1 MTQGKRVTIRDV
13 AIKSGHA
20 VSTVSNALADKRH
33 VSDETKEHVRKIAA
47 ELGYRPSTLARALRM
62 RLSSTIGVLVADVG
76 NPATPEFIRGVDDV
90 AVREGCTILLCN
102 TDDQESRQISQMET
116 LLDRQV
122 DGMILI
128 SQHVDSPAVRR
139 LLDKVPFVLVQRRSS
154 RFRDDYVGSDNHGG
168 TAATVEHLVGLG
180 HRRIG
185 FVTGPSSSSTALER
199 LEAYETSI
207 AAQGCD
213 SDPELVFRGDY
224 SRSAGYR
231 AMEYFVS
238 LAAPPTAIIASNDVN
253 ALGILD
259 AANDLGLRIPQDMSL
274 VGCDDIEI
282 ASLRRIDLT
291 TLTLP
296 KRDMGAAATELLL
309 RRIHAKRAVL
319 PREVIMPT
327 KMNIRGSA
335 AAPREQASLPPLAT
349 TPGLRDPALLESG
362 S

>member
-33 VSDETKEHVRKIAA
+33 VSEETKEHVKKVAA

-62 RLSSTIGVLVADVG
+62 RLSSTIGVLVADVS
-76 NPATPEFIRGVDDV
+76 NPAAPEFIRGVDDV

-139 LLDKVPFVLVQRRSS
+139 LLDKVPFVLLQRRSS

-168 TAATVEHLVGLG
+168 TALSVDHLVELG

-185 FVTGPSSSSTALER
+185 FVTGPATSSTAMER
-199 LEAYETSI
+199 LEAFE
-207 AAQGCD
+207 AAAGARGCEID
-213 SDPELVFRGDY
+213 AELIFRGDY
-224 SRSAGYR
+224 SRDSGYR
-231 AMEYFVS
+231 AMEYFAA
-238 LAAPPTAIIASNDVN
+238 LDAPPTAIIASNDVN

-259 AANDLGLRIPQDMSL
+259 AANDLGIRIPEDMSV
-274 VGCDDIEI
+274 VGCDDIEL

-291 TLTLP
+291 TLHLP
-296 KRDMGAAATELLL
+296 KRDMGAAATEVLL
-309 RRIHAKRAVL
+309 RRIHAKRAVQ

-327 KMNIRGSA
+327 HLTVRGSS
-335 AAPREQASLPPLAT
+335 AAPREQVGFPQKAPMPDHK
-349 TPGLRDPALLESG
+349 DPALAVSVD
-362 S
+362 

>member
-1 MTQGKRVTIRDV
+1 MAQDKRVTIRDV

-33 VSDETKEHVRKIAA
+33 VSEETKQHVKQVAA

-76 NPATPEFIRGVDDV
+76 NPATPEFIRGIDDI

-102 TDDQESRQISQMET
+102 THHQESRQISQMET

-139 LLDKVPFVLVQRRSS
+139 LLDQVPFVLLQRRSS

-168 TAATVEHLVGLG
+168 TAATVDHLVGLG

-185 FVTGPSSSSTALER
+185 FVTGPATSSTAMER
-199 LEAYETSI
+199 LEAFENE
-207 AAQGCD
+207 ALARGCD

-224 SRSAGYR
+224 SRNAGYR
-231 AMEYFVS
+231 AMEYFAS
-238 LAAPPTAIIASNDVN
+238 LDTPPTAIIASNDVN
-253 ALGILD
+253 ALGLLD
-259 AANDLGLRIPQDMSL
+259 AANDMGIRIPEDMSII
-274 VGCDDIEI
+274 GCDDIEF

-309 RRIHAKRAVL
+309 RRIHAKRAVQ
-319 PREVIMPT
+319 PREIIMPT
-327 KMNIRGSA
+327 RLTVRGSA
-335 AAPREQASLPPLAT
+335 AAPREEMNLRTAAPLR
-349 TPGLRDPALLESG
+349 GHSPALAVNG
-362 S
+362 D

>member
-1 MTQGKRVTIRDV
+1 LAHDKRVTIRDV

-33 VSDETKEHVRKIAA
+33 VSEETKQHVKQVAA

-76 NPATPEFIRGVDDV
+76 NPATPEFIRGVDDI

-128 SQHVDSPAVRR
+128 SQHVESPAVRR
-139 LLDKVPFVLVQRRSS
+139 LLDQVPFVLLQRRSS

-168 TAATVEHLVGLG
+168 TGATVDHLVDLG

-185 FVTGPSSSSTALER
+185 FITGPGSSSTAMER
-199 LEAYETSI
+199 LEAFESGVL
-207 AAQGCD
+207 ARGCD
-213 SDPELVFRGDY
+213 SDPELVFRADY
-224 SRSAGYR
+224 SRNSGYR
-231 AMEYFVS
+231 AMEYFAS
-238 LAAPPTAIIASNDVN
+238 LDTPPTAIIASNDVN
-253 ALGILD
+253 ALGVLD
-259 AANDLGLRIPQDMSL
+259 AANDMGLRIPQDMS
-274 VGCDDIEI
+274 VIGCDDIEF

-309 RRIHAKRAVL
+309 RRIHAKRTVQ
-319 PREVIMPT
+319 PREIIMPT
-327 KMNIRGSA
+327 RLTIRGSA
-335 AAPREQASLPPLAT
+335 AAPRGKVELPEGARLPGQSPAMAAS
-349 TPGLRDPALLESG
+349 GD
-362 S
+362 